1 VPVAQII
8 HNASNI
14 LVVPSLRSV
23 LDLLGNFQ
31 VLREDLLEKELLC
44 EAKASDDLSAFG
56 LVDEFAPLVV
66 AHIEVANVSRLLVLD
81 SSADLPF
88 GQALSQHVMAD
99 ANVSLQDEVH
109 LRNFV
114 LFIEDQ
120 SIVGDC
126 RVELGWFQAEADVVE
141 EATAALDVVDLEEAS
156 ESVDD
161 VIKQVRE
168 QDIMLDNFGNLV

>member
-1 VPVAQII
+1 M
-8 HNASNI
+8 
-14 LVVPSLRSV
+14 
-23 LDLLGNFQ
+23 
-31 VLREDLLEKELLC
+31 
-44 EAKASDDLSAFG
+44 
-56 LVDEFAPLVV
+56 
-66 AHIEVANVSRLLVLD
+66 AHVEVTDVSRLLVLD
-81 SSADLPF
+81 TSADLPF

-114 LFIEDQ
+114 LFIEDE

-168 QDIMLDNFGNLV
+168 